1 MTMSFEAAL
10 SAQVDSMLDAC
21 VRCGKCVEV
30 CPVTDAGGVQA
41 EPVEVID
48 GIIDLLRGGEGS
60 DNARRWA
67 SSCVLTGAC
76 MSACDYGVNP
86 RFLLAMARVNIAR
99 SSMTPQEQRKRGIEN
114 FRRVNREVTTLSRM
128 QLEDDVLA
136 RLGQGSAAVEPDE
149 APDFI
154 FYTGCNVL
162 KTPHIALLCLDVMDT
177 LDVSYRVMGGPSHCC
192 GVVQSRT
199 GDLETSG
206 RMAQNSV
213 AKLSQSKRGE
223 VISWCPNC
231 FVQFTETTLPAAEKI
246 HGARPFEMTPFMRFL
261 AERLDRLRP
270 MLVHPV
276 PMRVAL
282 HRHPGVPGVTKAAE
296 AMLAAVPGITLVD
309 LGQPGVGLQ
318 SSSLSAL
325 PELRREMQL
334 RELEAAEAAGV
345 DAIVAVYH
353 TDHRELCAHERGWP
367 FRILNVLEIVADS
380 MGVGQHD
387 RYKELKLMQEA
398 DRIIADCAPLIDR
411 HRIDPATAHDV
422 VVAMLKEQPVPL
434 RR

>member
-1 MTMSFEAAL
+1 
-10 SAQVDSMLDAC
+10 
-21 VRCGKCVEV
+21 
-30 CPVTDAGGVQA
+30 
-41 EPVEVID
+41 
-48 GIIDLLRGGEGS
+48 
-60 DNARRWA
+60 
-67 SSCVLTGAC
+67 
-76 MSACDYGVNP
+76 
-86 RFLLAMARVNIAR
+86 
-99 SSMTPQEQRKRGIEN
+99 
-114 FRRVNREVTTLSRM
+114 
-128 QLEDDVLA
+128 
-136 RLGQGSAAVEPDE
+136 
-149 APDFI
+149 
-154 FYTGCNVL
+154 
-162 KTPHIALLCLDVMDT
+162 
-177 LDVSYRVMGGPSHCC
+177 
-192 GVVQSRT
+192 
-199 GDLETSG
+199 
-206 RMAQNSV
+206 
-213 AKLSQSKRGE
+213 
-223 VISWCPNC
+223 
-231 FVQFTETTLPAAEKI
+231 
-246 HGARPFEMTPFMRFL
+246 
-261 AERLDRLRP
+261 
-270 MLVHPV
+270 
-276 PMRVAL
+276 
-282 HRHPGVPGVTKAAE
+282 VPGVTKAAE